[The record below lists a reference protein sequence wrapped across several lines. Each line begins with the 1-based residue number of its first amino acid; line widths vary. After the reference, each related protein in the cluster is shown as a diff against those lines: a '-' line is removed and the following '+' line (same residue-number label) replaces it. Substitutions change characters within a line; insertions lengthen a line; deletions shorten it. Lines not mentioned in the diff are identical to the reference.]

1 MQYRVK
7 SILLKL
13 VRRSKTAIVAQ
24 KIHGNRKM
32 KRRFASGDIETLHGS
47 THQTKTITESLA
59 YIEEQFDD
67 YLQYSGL
74 KRDDLHDKRVLELG
88 FGDNVG
94 VALKFLASGAAEV
107 ICLDKFYSRRDLAQQ
122 KEIYKALRSNLR
134 EEEKTRFD
142 RAINLNSAIEID
154 SARLRCINGV
164 ALEAAAESL
173 MGEGRPFDLIISRAV
188 LEEIYES
195 DLVFSVM
202 HQLLKPGG
210 YMLHKID
217 LSDYGMFRSAGMNPL
232 TFLTISERVYRLMAS
247 DSGIPNRRPMSY
259 YQGKMEELGY
269 EAKILITDLIDRK
282 GKGDLHPHKEKI
294 ELGVDYTEST
304 LAYVDQIRPQL
315 SAAFRELPS
324 EELIVAGIFLIAR
337 KPARA

>member
-1 MQYRVK
+1 MKSHVVK
-7 SILLKL
+7 LA
-13 VRRSKTAIVAQ
+13 RRSKTAIVAQ
-24 KIHGNRKM
+24 KIYANRKM
-32 KRRFASGDIETLHGS
+32 KRRFASGDIETIHGS
-47 THQTKTITESLA
+47 AHQTKTIAESLS
-59 YIEEQFDD
+59 YIEEEFND
-67 YLQYSGL
+67 YLRYA
-74 KRDDLHDKRVLELG
+74 DLQTQDLRGKRVLELG

-94 VALKFLASGAAEV
+94 VALKILASGATQV
-107 ICLDKFYSRRDLAQQ
+107 VCLDKFYSKRDQKQQ
-122 KEIYKALRSNLR
+122 QEIYQALRDTLK
-134 EEEKTRFD
+134 EDAKQRFD
-142 RAINLNSAIEID
+142 QAIDLQSGIEINSD
-154 SARLRCINGV
+154 RLKCINGMP
-164 ALEAAAESL
+164 LEVAAAALSSERQL
-173 MGEGRPFDLIISRAV
+173 FDLIISRAV
-188 LEEIYES
+188 LEEIYEP
-195 DLVFSVM
+195 DAVFSAM
-202 HQLLKPGG
+202 DGLLSPGG

-269 EAKILITDLIDRK
+269 EAKILITDVIDRN

-315 SAAFRELPS
+315 RGAFRELPS